1 MSIKNN
7 LTTPNFW
14 TVVYKTGI
22 CFKYEYK
29 FNFGCCLLCITQV
42 PSTGSFLMFISYL
55 LVFSDKIMSCFPDS
69 VSLYK
74 LMKSERS
81 VKKSVYFVRLISEVS
96 SNEALVCF
104 WKTRCR
110 PLLMC
115 GWILKVTRFP
125 SLLFFLIQRSQFILL
140 SQLLSFCSTARVLL
154 TLMFFVS
161 LSRCEDLK

>member
-1 MSIKNN
+1 M
-7 LTTPNFW
+7 
-14 TVVYKTGI
+14 
-22 CFKYEYK
+22 
-29 FNFGCCLLCITQV
+29 
-42 PSTGSFLMFISYL
+42 
-55 LVFSDKIMSCFPDS
+55 
-69 VSLYK
+69 SLYK

-154 TLMFFVS
+154 TTRANTNVLCVTLTLWRFETIKSNLHSTTEGWVQFLSLSQRLYLKTLMFIWTVMYLRSCKYKSVYAWVCF
-161 LSRCEDLK
+161 